1 MAKMSKSLENMDDGE
16 LPRGEEHRTPST
28 VKRSALE
35 KDDLFKARD
44 SDLPKKRS
52 RKRKKKKSDEDEAE
66 EDESSSV
73 AVEPLTIRLLAEGLV
88 VLGRVQQV
96 QEFGLR
102 ISLPGAITGRV
113 SLTNISQPYS
123 LLLRQFAQGVQD
135 QTTEILPLQK
145 LFQEGQTVVCK
156 VIAAAPVEWGSS
168 KVSVD
173 LSLDPAAVNASMTP
187 SVLQKGMVLQ
197 AAVSSIE
204 DHGYTMDCGVDG
216 VTAFLSR
223 AEATPFIKQCNAGH
237 ALSVGQLVPCAVLAN
252 TGGGRALQLTARP
265 STVNAPLELEEFS
278 LDYVLPGFRA
288 EVTVIESQSEG
299 LVVSW
304 NGIEACV
311 HRSHLPGPW
320 DSPEDITVGQ
330 TLVGTLLYV
339 QPLVQRPYLS
349 LQKPSSRGMFGAIRP
364 GALLEGAAEVVAIE
378 AGAVHL
384 RLEPSGLRALCP
396 RPLVADEDV
405 EDARDF
411 VTAGERLSCRV
422 MALSYMDKVV
432 VVSLKKSM
440 LSEKYVTPDALV
452 PGAKFECTVRQMQRS
467 GILVSLSPW
476 MAGFI
481 QKLHV
486 SGPGEEQP
494 TLGSKVRCRLLN
506 VDRSFDPPR
515 LLLTCRRALVT
526 SKRPLITS
534 YDDCI
539 PGKLIEGLIVHAT
552 PQGLLVTFYNNIKG
566 WVPSREMPHSGHGTN
581 ANYTEGKV
589 VTCRVVDCQPSEER
603 LTLSLKLAPKGEQEQ
618 EKQSAQEVTTSTKS
632 GAMEVGTLV
641 SGCVEA
647 KVKDGFTVRL
657 RTGESASLPKQHLSD
672 FEPHCV
678 RLQQLLAEGT
688 NLTNL
693 VIFNSSESLVVSRRT
708 SLVNAAQRGL
718 LVSHF
723 EDMAPGTLVFGVL
736 LAFVRHGMLLELP
749 GGIRGFV
756 PLKDVSDEFITDACK
771 SGFVIGQ
778 CLVGRVT
785 KVDSE
790 KQQVWLSTS
799 MRSCGEKNFGSTME
813 CLAAQLTDEELIS
826 RLEQTQDPIV
836 GSIVRVTVQ
845 DVDEE
850 NQLVHCKIA
859 ESTLSATAETVP
871 GRSIASGS
879 THEAV
884 VLHCSTAH
892 SNVELCLDPQV
903 VRSVSAARRTKPVLR
918 RIQSGRLLHLKP
930 SHAVVLLHSGHLCL
944 VPTKS
949 HFNST
954 FHLPLEKKAIVS
966 VWTWKHCGNVI
977 VGCTKATLDYLGHKE
992 VAKFHPRKE
1001 KEAAS
1006 DTVVQ
1011 PSKDSCPDSGK
1022 LRPNVDGEELAH
1034 GKLDVKTQHRKQ
1046 KKSQVEQDCHMDE
1059 PDIDKGKNFGNR
1071 SSGTAAV
1078 EEDNLERTVGMA
1090 RGSETVSPSLQP
1102 RGIVSQKL
1110 STKKQNMRSI
1120 MAIVRSVEKL
1130 QLKIT
1135 LENGYKG
1142 RVHVSFIDA
1151 NPKEGES
1158 PLKRFEPGD
1167 QLEVYVI
1174 ERVIPLHSRALA
1186 ITGRRNFCECSL
1198 FPAEKNEFAPAPGSE
1213 VIGYFSHFS
1222 EGSLVFALTHN
1233 KMGRLPVLNMDLPPS
1248 RLGYIHTELKAG
1260 QAVKVKVLRA
1270 DESSVVELSQLGVT
1284 TLTVDSVVN
1293 GYVVSARAGVG
1304 ACVSLPLG
1312 HRGTISITDICDD
1325 FSQAATLMANYVQ
1338 ERYLRCYIQD
1348 IDSETN
1354 TYHLS
1359 TRESRLHP
1367 ESCKEIEDKEIVAL
1381 SSITVGT
1388 TLRGFVKTVNKHGC
1402 FVTVGCGVVGLI
1414 PLSKLPAHLQRSH
1427 KAMKIGELVSVVVKR
1442 IQASER
1448 RLFLGLVHRV
1458 QANATLPR
1466 KRKLSNSS
1474 ADELIFDSSEKK
1486 IKLDDPLPRLSL
1498 DEGFSW
1504 DVEATPDLGKLL
1516 EERPAVNSSD
1526 DEDGDDGSAK
1536 KSRKEIRQE
1545 REQAE
1550 AQLRKKERMLVD
1562 PSREPETVDD
1572 FDRLVLVSP
1581 NSSIVWLRYMAFHLR
1596 QAEIEKARAVARRAL
1611 SCIDFREEQEKLN
1624 VWTALLNLEHLYG
1637 TQDSLDSVFKEALQ
1651 FNEPLKVYM
1660 HLAQIYVEGNKREQA
1675 EQLYKQTLNKFKQHA
1690 DVWLSFGLF
1699 YMKCGQ
1705 IEACR
1710 ALLQRALKSLP
1721 SREHVVLITKFAQME
1736 FKYGDA
1742 ERGQSMFNS
1751 ILDNYP
1757 KRTDLWIVYVDILTK
1772 LGDVDNARKTFEK
1785 ATSLNLNPKKMK
1797 SLFKKWL
1804 DFEKEHGDA
1813 SLCEVVKQHA
1823 VQYVQQRT
1831 AKSTHM

>member
-1 MAKMSKSLENMDDGE
+1 MSKSLETMDDGE
-16 LPRGEEHRTPST
+16 LPRGEEHRTLST

-44 SDLPKKRS
+44 SDLPKKRR
-52 RKRKKKKSDEDEAE
+52 RKRKKKLHEDEAE

-102 ISLPGAITGRV
+102 VSLPGAITGRV

-135 QTTEILPLQK
+135 QTSEILPLQK

-168 KVSVD
+168 KVSVE

-216 VTAFLSR
+216 VAAFLSR

-237 ALSVGQLVPCAVLAN
+237 ALAVGQLVPCAVLAD
-252 TGGGRALQLTARP
+252 GEGGRALQLTARP
-265 STVNAPLELEEFS
+265 STVNAPLELEDFS

-311 HRSHLPGPW
+311 HRTHLPGPW

-349 LQKPSSRGMFGAIRP
+349 LQKPLSRAMFGVIRP
-364 GALLEGAAEVVAIE
+364 GALLEGAAKVVSIE

-396 RPLVADEDV
+396 RPLVADGDV

-411 VTAGERLSCRV
+411 VTAGECLSCRV

-467 GILVSLSPW
+467 GMLVSLSPW
-476 MAGFI
+476 MAGFV
-481 QKLHV
+481 QMLHM

-494 TLGSKVRCRLLN
+494 TLGSRVRCRLLN

-526 SKRPLITS
+526 SKRPIMTS
-534 YDDCI
+534 YDDAI
-539 PGKLIEGLIVHAT
+539 PGKLTDGLIVCVT
-552 PQGLLVTFYNNIKG
+552 PQGLLVTLYNNVKG

-581 ANYTEGKV
+581 SNYTEGKV

-603 LTLSLKLAPKGEQEQ
+603 LTLSLKLAPKGEQEE
-618 EKQSAQEVTTSTKS
+618 EKQSAQEITMSMKS
-632 GAMEVGTLV
+632 GAIEVGKLV

-647 KVKDGFTVRL
+647 NTKNGFTVRL
-657 RTGESASLPKQHLSD
+657 RTGEIASLPKQHLSD
-672 FEPHCV
+672 FEPHCD

-756 PLKDVSDEFITDACK
+756 PLKDVADEFITDASK
-771 SGFVIGQ
+771 SGFIIGQ

-785 KVDSE
+785 KVDPE

-813 CLAAQLTDEELIS
+813 CLAAQFTDEELIS
-826 RLEQTQDPIV
+826 RLEQTQVPNV
-836 GSIVRVTVQ
+836 GSIIRVTVQ

-850 NQLVHCKIA
+850 NQLVHCKIPDSA
-859 ESTLSATAETVP
+859 LSAAAETVP
-871 GRSIASGS
+871 GRNIASGS

-884 VLHCSTAH
+884 VLYCSTAH
-892 SNVELCLDPQV
+892 SNIELCLDPQV
-903 VRSVSAARRTKPVLR
+903 VRSVSAAKRTKPVLR
-918 RIQSGRLLHLKP
+918 RIQSGRVLHLKP
-930 SHAVVLLHSGHLCL
+930 NHAVVLLHSGHLCL

-954 FHLPLEKKAIVS
+954 FHLTLEKKAVAS
-966 VWTWKHCGNVI
+966 VWTWKLCGSVI
-977 VGCTKATLDYLGHKE
+977 IGCTKATLDCLGHKE
-992 VAKFHPRKE
+992 VAKFHPIKE
-1001 KEAAS
+1001 KKAS
-1006 DTVVQ
+1006 RDTVVG
-1011 PSKDSCPDSGK
+1011 PRKDSCPDSGK
-1022 LRPNVDGEELAH
+1022 FIPDIDELDH
-1034 GKLDVKTQHRKQ
+1034 GKPDLEARDPKQ
-1046 KKSQVEQDCHMDE
+1046 KKAYVEQGCHIDE
-1059 PDIDKGKNFGNR
+1059 PDIHKGENFGNR

-1078 EEDNLERTVGMA
+1078 EENSCEGSVGMA
-1090 RGSETVSPSLQP
+1090 TGNERASPSLQP
-1102 RGIVSQKL
+1102 SQMTNPEL
-1110 STKKQNMRSI
+1110 STRKHNMQSM

-1142 RVHVSFIDA
+1142 RVHVSFIDE
-1151 NPKEGES
+1151 NPKEGEN

-1167 QLEVYVI
+1167 QLEVYVM
-1174 ERVIPLHSRALA
+1174 ERVIPLHSCALV

-1198 FPAEKNEFAPAPGSE
+1198 FPAENNEFAPPPGSE
-1213 VIGYFSHFS
+1213 VMGYFSHFS
-1222 EGSLVFALTHN
+1222 EGSLVLALTHN
-1233 KMGRLPVLNMDLPPS
+1233 KIGRLPVLNMDLPPS

-1270 DESSVVELSQLGVT
+1270 GESSVVELSQLSVT
-1284 TLTVDSVVN
+1284 SLSVDSVVN

-1325 FSQAATLMANYVQ
+1325 FSQAATLMANYVL
-1338 ERYLRCYIQD
+1338 ERYLRCYIID
-1348 IDSETN
+1348 IDTETN

-1359 TRESRLHP
+1359 TRESRLNP
-1367 ESCKEIEDKEIVAL
+1367 ESCKEVEDEEIVAL
-1381 SSITVGT
+1381 SSLTVGT

-1414 PLSKLPAHLQRSH
+1414 PLSKLPAQLQRSH
-1427 KAMKIGELVSVVVKR
+1427 KAMKIGELVTVVVKK

-1458 QANATLPR
+1458 QANTILSR

-1474 ADELIFDSSEKK
+1474 TDELIFDSSEKK
-1486 IKLDDPLPRLSL
+1486 VKLDNPLPRLSL
-1498 DEGFSW
+1498 NEGFSW
-1504 DVEATPDLGKLL
+1504 DVEATPDLQKLL
-1516 EERPAVNSSD
+1516 EERPAANSSD
-1526 DEDGDDGSAK
+1526 DEDDDDGSAK

-1637 TQDSLDSVFKEALQ
+1637 AQDSLDSVFKEALQ

-1660 HLAQIYVEGNKREQA
+1660 HLAQIYVEGNKRELA
-1675 EQLYKQTLNKFKQHA
+1675 EQLYKQMLNKFKQHA

-1721 SREHVVLITKFAQME
+1721 SREHIVLITKFAQME

-1813 SLCEVVKQHA
+1813 SLCEVVKQRA
-1823 VQYVQQRT
+1823 VQYVQQWT
-1831 AKSTHM
+1831 ARSTRI

>member
-1 MAKMSKSLENMDDGE
+1 MDDCE
-16 LPRGEEHRTPST
+16 LPRGEVQRTFSSLKRST
-28 VKRSALE
+28 VE

-44 SDLPKKRS
+44 SDLPKKRN
-52 RKRKKKKSDEDEAE
+52 RKRKKKSQKGDEAE
-66 EDESSSV
+66 EDEASSV
-73 AVEPLTIRLLAEGLV
+73 VVEPLTIRLLAEGLV

-102 ISLPGAITGRV
+102 VSLPGAITGRV
-113 SLTNISQPYS
+113 SLTNISQPYR

-135 QTTEILPLQK
+135 QTTEILPLPR

-187 SVLQKGMVLQ
+187 SILQKGMVLQ

-223 AEATPFIKQCNAGH
+223 AEATTFIKQCNAGH
-237 ALSVGQLVPCAVLAN
+237 ALAVGQLVQCAVLADP
-252 TGGGRALQLTARP
+252 GGGRALQLTARP
-265 STVNAPLELEEFS
+265 STVNAPLELEDFS

-288 EVTVIESQSEG
+288 EVTVIETQNEG
-299 LVVSW
+299 LVVGW
-304 NGIEACV
+304 NGMEACV

-320 DSPEDITVGQ
+320 DSPEDIAVGQ

-349 LQKPSSRGMFGAIRP
+349 LQKPLSRAMFGAIRP
-364 GALLEGAAEVVAIE
+364 GALLEGAAKVVAIE
-378 AGAVHL
+378 AGAVHM
-384 RLEPSGLRALCP
+384 RLEPSGVRALCP
-396 RPLVADEDV
+396 RPLVADQDV

-411 VTAGERLSCRV
+411 VTAGECLTCRV
-422 MALSYMDKVV
+422 MALSYMDRVV

-440 LSEKYVTPDALV
+440 LSEKYVTADALV

-481 QKLHV
+481 QALHA
-486 SGPGEEQP
+486 SGPDEEQP
-494 TLGSKVRCRLLN
+494 ALGSKVRCRLLN

-526 SKRPLITS
+526 SKRPIITT
-534 YDDCI
+534 YDDAT
-539 PGKLIEGLIVHAT
+539 PGKLTEGLIVRTT
-552 PQGLLVTFYNNIKG
+552 PQGLLVALYNNIKG
-566 WVPSREMPHSGHGTN
+566 WVPSRELPHPGHSIN

-603 LTLSLKLAPKGEQEQ
+603 LTLSLKLAPKGEQEE
-618 EKQSAQEVTTSTKS
+618 EKMPAEAITNSLKP

-641 SGCVEA
+641 SGSIEA
-647 KVKDGFTVRL
+647 RVKDGFTVRL
-657 RTGESASLPKQHLSD
+657 RSGECASLPRQHLSD
-672 FEPHCV
+672 FEPHCAHLH
-678 RLQQLLAEGT
+678 RLLAEGT

-693 VIFNSSESLVVSRRT
+693 VIFNSSGNLVVSRKT
-708 SLVNAAQRGL
+708 SLVNAAQREL
-718 LVSHF
+718 LVSCF
-723 EDMAPGTLVFGVL
+723 EDMEPGTLVFGVL

-749 GGIRGFV
+749 AGIRGFV
-756 PLKDVSDEFITDACK
+756 PLKDVADEFLGDASK

-778 CLVGRVT
+778 CLVARVT

-799 MRSCGEKNFGSTME
+799 MSSCGEKNFGSTME
-813 CLAAQLTDEELIS
+813 CLAAQLTDEELLS
-826 RLEQTQDPIV
+826 RLEQTQVPSI
-836 GSIVRVTVQ
+836 GSIIRVTVE

-850 NQLVHCKIA
+850 NQLVHCKIG
-859 ESTLSATAETVP
+859 ESALSATAESVP
-871 GRSIASGS
+871 GRNIASGS

-903 VRSVSAARRTKPVLR
+903 VRNVNAAKRIKPVQR
-918 RIQSGRLLHLKP
+918 RVQSGRVLLVKP
-930 SHAVVLLHSGHLCL
+930 NHMVVLLLSGHLCL

-954 FHLPLEKKAIVS
+954 FHLPLEKGTIAS
-966 VWTWKHCGNVI
+966 VWTWKLCGNVI
-977 VGCTKATLDYLGHKE
+977 VGCTKTTADHLGHME
-992 VAKFHPRKE
+992 AAKLHTRKE
-1001 KEAAS
+1001 KGESTSAA
-1006 DTVVQ
+1006 VVQ
-1011 PSKDSCPDSGK
+1011 PRKDSCPGGAKLIPNIDS
-1022 LRPNVDGEELAH
+1022 EALAINQ
-1034 GKLDVKTQHRKQ
+1034 LDVKTQQRKR
-1046 KKSQVEQDCHMDE
+1046 KNSEAEQGSSMD
-1059 PDIDKGKNFGNR
+1059 DSGITKGKNLDSR
-1071 SSGTAAV
+1071 SAIEDDSEHAV
-1078 EEDNLERTVGMA
+1078 EMA
-1090 RGSETVSPSLQP
+1090 ASSKTVSTSLEQKE
-1102 RGIVSQKL
+1102 ITSQK
-1110 STKKQNMRSI
+1110 KKLNMRSC
-1120 MAIVRSVEKL
+1120 MAIVRAVEKL
-1130 QLKIT
+1130 QLKVT

-1142 RVHVSFIDA
+1142 RVHISFVDE

-1167 QLEVYVI
+1167 QLEVYVL
-1174 ERVIPLHSRALA
+1174 ERVIPLHRRALA

-1198 FPAEKNEFAPAPGSE
+1198 YPAESTEFAPAPGSE

-1222 EGSLVFALTHN
+1222 EGSLYFALTHN
-1233 KMGRLPVLNMDLPPS
+1233 KMGKLPVLNMDLPPS
-1248 RLGYIHTELKAG
+1248 RLGYIQTDFKAG

-1270 DESSVVELSQLGVT
+1270 DESSMVELSQLGVT

-1293 GYVVSARAGVG
+1293 GCVVSARAGVG

-1312 HRGTISITDICDD
+1312 HHGTISITDICDD
-1325 FSQAATLMANYVQ
+1325 FSQAAALMANYVQ
-1338 ERYLRCYIQD
+1338 ERYLQCYILD
-1348 IDSETN
+1348 LDSETN

-1359 TRESRLHP
+1359 TRESRLHL
-1367 ESCKEIEDKEIVAL
+1367 ESCREVVDKEIVAL
-1381 SSITVGT
+1381 SNLSAGT

-1414 PLSKLPAHLQRSH
+1414 PMSKLPAPLQRNQ

-1458 QANATLPR
+1458 QAKTALPR
-1466 KRKLSNSS
+1466 KRKLSTSS
-1474 ADELIFDSSEKK
+1474 TEESIFDSCEKK
-1486 IKLDDPLPRLSL
+1486 IKLGDPLPRLTL

-1516 EERPAVNSSD
+1516 EERPAVCSSD
-1526 DEDGDDGSAK
+1526 DEDGNEDNTR
-1536 KSRKEIRQE
+1536 KSQKDIRQE

-1611 SCIDFREEQEKLN
+1611 SCIDFREEHEKLN

-1637 TQDSLDSVFKEALQ
+1637 TQDSLDTVFKEALQ

-1660 HLAQIYVEGNKREQA
+1660 HLAQIYVAGNKQEQA
-1675 EQLYKQTLNKFKQHA
+1675 EQLYKQMLNKFKQKA

-1710 ALLQRALKSLP
+1710 ALLQRALKSLQ
-1721 SREHVVLITKFAQME
+1721 SREHIVLISKFAQME
-1736 FKYGDA
+1736 FRYGDP

-1757 KRTDLWIVYVDILTK
+1757 KRTDLWLVYVDILMK
-1772 LGDVDNARKTFEK
+1772 LGDVENARKTFEK

-1813 SLCEVVKQHA
+1813 SLCQVVKQRA

-1831 AKSTHM
+1831 SAAQ

>member
-1 MAKMSKSLENMDDGE
+1 MSKAPENMDDGE
-16 LPRGEEHRTPST
+16 LPRGEEHRTTT
-28 VKRSALE
+28 VKRSTVE

-52 RKRKKKKSDEDEAE
+52 RKRKKKMQEDEAE
-66 EDESSSV
+66 AEESSSV
-73 AVEPLTIRLLAEGLV
+73 AVEPLTIRLLVEGLV

-102 ISLPGAITGRV
+102 VSLPGAITGRV

-123 LLLRQFAQGVQD
+123 LLLRQFAQEAQD
-135 QTTEILPLQK
+135 QTTEILPLTK

-168 KVSVD
+168 KVSVE

-187 SVLQKGMVLQ
+187 SVIQKGMVLQ
-197 AAVSSIE
+197 AAVSSVE

-237 ALSVGQLVPCAVLAN
+237 ALAVGQLVQCAVLAD

-265 STVNAPLELEEFS
+265 SAVNVPLELEDFS

-288 EVTVIESQSEG
+288 EVTVIEARSEG

-320 DSPEDITVGQ
+320 DNPEDITVGQ

-349 LQKPSSRGMFGAIRP
+349 LQKPLSRAMFGAIRP
-364 GALLEGAAEVVAIE
+364 GALLEGAAKVVAIE

-384 RLEPSGLRALCP
+384 RLEPSGVRALCP
-396 RPLVADEDV
+396 RPLVADGDV

-411 VTAGERLSCRV
+411 VTAGDCLSCRV

-440 LSEKYVTPDALV
+440 LSEKFVTPDALV

-481 QKLHV
+481 QTLHV

-494 TLGSKVRCRLLN
+494 ALGSRVRCRLLS

-534 YDDCI
+534 YDDAV
-539 PGKLIEGLIVHAT
+539 PEKLAEGLIVRAT
-552 PQGLLVTFYNNIKG
+552 PKGLLVTFYNNVKG
-566 WVPSREMPHSGHGTN
+566 WVPSREMPHSGHGIN
-581 ANYTEGKV
+581 SNYTEGKV
-589 VTCRVVDCQPSEER
+589 VTCRVLDCQPTEER
-603 LTLSLKLAPKGEQEQ
+603 LTLSLKLTPKGEQEE
-618 EKQSAQEVTTSTKS
+618 EKLSAQAVTVSAKPV
-632 GAMEVGTLV
+632 ALEVGTLV
-641 SGCVEA
+641 SGCIEA
-647 KVKDGFTVRL
+647 KVEDGFTVRL

-672 FEPHCV
+672 FMPHCA

-708 SLVNAAQRGL
+708 SFVNAAQRGL
-718 LVSHF
+718 IVSHF
-723 EDMAPGTLVFGVL
+723 EDMEPGTLVFGVL

-749 GGIRGFV
+749 AGIRGFV
-756 PLKDVSDEFITDACK
+756 PLKDAADEFLSDASK

-778 CLVGRVT
+778 CLVGKVT
-785 KVDSE
+785 RVDSE
-790 KQQVWLSTS
+790 RQQVWLSTS
-799 MRSCGEKNFGSTME
+799 MRSCGEKSFGSTME
-813 CLAAQLTDEELIS
+813 CLAAQLADEELLS
-826 RLEQTQDPIV
+826 RLEQIQVPNV
-836 GSIVRVTVQ
+836 GSIIRVTVE
-845 DVDEE
+845 DVDEK
-850 NQLVHCKIA
+850 NQIVSCKLA
-859 ESTLSATAETVP
+859 ESALSATAEIVP
-871 GRSIASGS
+871 GRNIASGC
-879 THEAV
+879 TLEAV
-884 VLHCSTAH
+884 VLHSSTAH

-903 VRSVSAARRTKPVLR
+903 VHKVSAARRIKPVQR
-918 RIQSGRLLHLKP
+918 RIQSGKVLHLKP

-949 HFNST
+949 HFNSI
-954 FHLPLEKKAIVS
+954 FHLPLEKAAITS
-966 VWTWKHCGNVI
+966 IWTWKPCGNVI
-977 VGCTKATLDYLGHKE
+977 VGCTKAALDCLGHMEK
-992 VAKFHPRKE
+992 AKFHPRKA
-1001 KEAAS
+1001 KECATS
-1006 DTVVQ
+1006 DIVMQ
-1011 PSKDSCPDSGK
+1011 PRKDSC
-1022 LRPNVDGEELAH
+1022 L
-1034 GKLDVKTQHRKQ
+1034 
-1046 KKSQVEQDCHMDE
+1046 
-1059 PDIDKGKNFGNR
+1059 DKGKSVLKNDGEGLARQYQQRDSQIEQGCTIDDPDIGKGKNLGNR
-1071 SSGTAAV
+1071 GTGTTAV
-1078 EEDNLERTVGMA
+1078 NEDDSEHTVGMVA
-1090 RGSETVSPSLQP
+1090 DST
-1102 RGIVSQKL
+1102 IVSSSLEPTGITSQKS
-1110 STKKQNMRSI
+1110 STKEQNMRSCV
-1120 MAIVRSVEKL
+1120 AVVRSVEKL
-1130 QLKIT
+1130 QLKVT
-1135 LENGYKG
+1135 LENGCKG
-1142 RVHVSFIDA
+1142 RVHISYVDE
-1151 NPKEGES
+1151 NPREGES
-1158 PLKRFEPGD
+1158 PLKRFQPGD
-1167 QLEVYVI
+1167 ELEVYI
-1174 ERVIPLHSRALA
+1174 LERVIPLHSQALA

-1198 FPAEKNEFAPAPGSE
+1198 YPAERNEFAPAPGTE

-1222 EGSLVFALTHN
+1222 EGSLFFALTHN

-1248 RLGYIHTELKAG
+1248 RLGYIQTEFKAG
-1260 QAVKVKVLRA
+1260 QAVKVNVLRA

-1293 GYVVSARAGVG
+1293 GYVVSTRAGVG
-1304 ACVSLPLG
+1304 ACLSLPLG
-1312 HRGTISITDICDD
+1312 HRGTISITDFSDD
-1325 FSQAATLMANYVQ
+1325 FSQAATLMANCVQ
-1338 ERYLRCYIQD
+1338 ERYLRCYILD
-1348 IDSETN
+1348 FDSETN

-1359 TRESRLHP
+1359 TRWSRLHP
-1367 ESCKEIEDKEIVAL
+1367 ESCAEVEDKEIVAL
-1381 SSITVGT
+1381 SSLTVGT
-1388 TLRGFVKTVNKHGC
+1388 TLRGFVKTLNKHGC

-1414 PLSKLPAHLQRSH
+1414 PMSKLPAHLQRSH
-1427 KAMKIGELVSVVVKR
+1427 KAMKIGELVIVVVKR

-1448 RLFLGLVHRV
+1448 RLLLGLVHRV
-1458 QANATLPR
+1458 QANTTLPR

-1474 ADELIFDSSEKK
+1474 ADEPIFDSGEKK
-1486 IKLDDPLPRLSL
+1486 IKLGDPLPRLSL
-1498 DEGFSW
+1498 DEDFSW
-1504 DVEATPDLGKLL
+1504 DVEAMPDLGKLL
-1516 EERPAVNSSD
+1516 EERPDIGSSD
-1526 DEDGDDGSAK
+1526 DEDDDEGSAK

-1562 PSREPETVDD
+1562 PSREPETIDD

-1660 HLAQIYVEGNKREQA
+1660 HLAQIYVESNKTEQA
-1675 EQLYKQTLNKFKQHA
+1675 EQLYKQMLNKFKQRA

-1699 YMKCGQ
+1699 YMKCGR
-1705 IEACR
+1705 IESCR
-1710 ALLQRALKSLP
+1710 ALLQRALKSLQ
-1721 SREHVVLITKFAQME
+1721 SREHVVLISKFAQME

-1757 KRTDLWIVYVDILTK
+1757 KRTDLWLVYVDILTK
-1772 LGDVDNARKTFEK
+1772 LGDVKSTRKTFEK

-1797 SLFKKWL
+1797 CLFKKWL
-1804 DFEKEHGDA
+1804 DFEKELGDA
-1813 SLCEVVKQHA
+1813 SYCEVVKQRA
-1823 VQYVQQRT
+1823 VQYVEQRI